1 MPVKILGQ
9 VSPNATTATTAYTV
23 PSASSAVI
31 SSLIIANPNTADVTV
46 RVAVRPAGAALE
58 TKHYIAY
65 DQPVFA
71 NTTESMVI
79 GITMA
84 ATDVLTVYAS
94 SANVT
99 FNVFGSEN

>member
-1 MPVKILGQ
+1 VALKILGQ

-31 SSLIIANPNTADVTV
+31 SSIVVTNLNSSNATI
-46 RVAVRPAGAALE
+46 RIAVRPAGAALE
-58 TKHYIAY
+58 AKHYIAY
-65 DQPVFA
+65 DNTVFA
-71 NTTESMVI
+71 STTESFVI

-94 SANVT
+94 VANVT
-99 FNVFGSEN
+99 FNVFGSEI